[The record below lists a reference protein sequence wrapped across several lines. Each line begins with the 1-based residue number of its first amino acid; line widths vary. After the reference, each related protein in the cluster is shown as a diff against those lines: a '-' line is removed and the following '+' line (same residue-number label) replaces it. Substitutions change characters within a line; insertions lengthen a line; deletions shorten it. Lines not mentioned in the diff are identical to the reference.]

1 MLHVGNMVE
10 PPMENMAIF
19 KNPHNM
25 ASSIFSQKK
34 PLYMSQGLLFFV
46 VRVWNFAQKG
56 KIGTCKVINNQFWIV
71 KKQNIF

>member
-34 PLYMSQGLLFFV
+34 PLYMSQGLLFLLLGCEILPKKV
-46 VRVWNFAQKG
+46 KLELVR
-56 KIGTCKVINNQFWIV
+56 
-71 KKQNIF
+71 